1 MAICAQ
7 GHGGNGGQRG
17 QPTQGACG
25 GSVSGTAGTQS
36 RGGEGGRIRPHQR
49 VFIMISIFN
58 IYHSVPVLSAT
69 HRTNLYVLRH
79 EQSGDH

>member
-1 MAICAQ
+1 MAVCAQ
-7 GHGGNGGQRG
+7 GHGGHGGQRG

-49 VFIMISIFN
+49 IFRMISVLN
-58 IYHSVPVLSAT
+58 IYGPCAVLQRYT
-69 HRTNLYVLRH
+69 GPIYTF
-79 EQSGDH
+79 